1 MKKLSSYQKLK
12 NEFVRLETDLQKIK
26 NLDYTKS
33 LEGEKPDKEKNK
45 KKPIHISST
54 IPIINTLYR
63 IRTDISTWRS
73 ALQYAEQ
80 IQFPVRLELY
90 RLYAEVILDAHLS
103 SMIDLRKDYTLSAD
117 YIVTKNGVEV
127 PELTEK
133 IKSKWFYD
141 FTNLALDSI
150 FFGFSLIEFGALDDK
165 KEFSCIELVPR
176 QYVKPELGIVGE
188 TPASI
193 IGEIYSELPW
203 SNWCIGVG
211 EKTNLGLLAKAAP
224 VVLWKR
230 GAEMAFAE
238 YSEMFG
244 TPLRVMK
251 TDVYD
256 EETRQS
262 AENMMRNMAL
272 SAYAVIGKD
281 DEVDLISDKQA
292 AGVESMFNGL
302 IKTMNNELSKLIV
315 GGTAMSDEKS
325 FVGSAQ
331 IHENNFEII
340 CKKDKIMIENIFKYQ
355 LVPFLN
361 LHGFG
366 MEGAQIVQA
375 QSSELTLLEQFQ
387 IDSELIQLGF
397 VASASYINKKYGTE
411 LGEKPVSLPAEP
423 GQKGTMPGQAPD
435 TPVKVKPV
443 DPLIK

>member
-1 MKKLSSYQKLK
+1 MKKKSSYQKLK
-12 NEFVRLETDLQKIK
+12 EEFVRLETDLQSFQSNNK
-26 NLDYTKS
+26 NISEITNKKDS
-33 LEGEKPDKEKNK
+33 K
-45 KKPIHISST
+45 KKPVHISST

-80 IQFPVRLELY
+80 IEFPVRLELY

-103 SMIDLRKDYTLSAD
+103 SIIDLRKDYTLSAE
-117 YIVTKNGVEV
+117 YIVTRNGVEV

-141 FTNLALDSI
+141 FVNLALDSI
-150 FFGFSLIEFGALDDK
+150 FFGFCLIEFGAINPET

-176 QYVKPELGIVGE
+176 QYVKPELQIVVSQ
-188 TPASI
+188 PAALEGASYL
-193 IGEIYSELPW
+193 EQPW
-203 SNWCIGVG
+203 SNWCIGIG

-244 TPLRVMK
+244 TPLRVLK
-251 TDVYD
+251 TDSYD
-256 EETRQS
+256 EETRQMG
-262 AENMMRNMAL
+262 ENLMRNMAL

-281 DEVDLISDKQA
+281 DEVEFMSDKQA

-302 IKTMNNELSKLIV
+302 IKTMNDELSKLIV

-366 MEGAQIVQA
+366 MEGCKIETV
-375 QSSELTLLEQFQ
+375 SDDELTLLEQFAITQ
-387 IDSELIQLGF
+387 TLLQLGYTVTAEYLNDKF
-397 VASASYINKKYGTE
+397 GTE
-411 LGEKPVSLPAEP
+411 VGEKPVTQPAQT
-423 GQKGTMPGQAPD
+423 GDGTEPGQAPD
-435 TPVKVKPV
+435 PSIKVKPMA
-443 DPLIK
+443 PIIK